1 MGGPAI
7 PEKASAAMTGFSG
20 TIKAKPRKR
29 SGAVYAA
36 CCAAASGTR
45 PCLHGMTTCDALA
58 SLPFRQGA
66 EMGELVLKALR
77 AGLWGLLIGPLLA
90 VIIVFG
96 AMIFDP
102 KCGVGDSG
110 GCAMGV
116 ITAPVAIALPSF
128 GLFFAI
134 SLLRGLWQRRP
145 SDPVAAIR
153 RLRNWGRED

>member
-1 MGGPAI
+1 MA
-7 PEKASAAMTGFSG
+7 
-20 TIKAKPRKR
+20 R
-29 SGAVYAA
+29 
-36 CCAAASGTR
+36 
-45 PCLHGMTTCDALA
+45 
-58 SLPFRQGA
+58 
-66 EMGELVLKALR
+66 LVWKALR

-90 VIIVFG
+90 VVIVFG

-110 GCAMGV
+110 GCAMGLV
-116 ITAPVAIALPSF
+116 TAPVTIALPSF

-134 SLLRGLWQRRP
+134 SLLRGLWRLRP